1 MFLHSPL
8 RSKVK
13 LSLKLL
19 WSVRKQQPKNWIN
32 PHFYPTHNVWKLL
45 KMSHF
50 NLEFLIT
57 FCLIKSDLSGS
68 TVWPQALGFQ
78 KLAKIERFGTFYEL
92 LSTQNVNIARF
103 ARNVE
108 WDFFC
113 VIFKHRGPTTQQ
125 LQNQFY
131 WYLCYVVNKV
141 QSQNFNRKF
150 VKRMCYMCHNIQ
162 LTDYFHFKH
171 KNLSKHNID

>member
-1 MFLHSPL
+1 MSIGPYSTQTINIPFF
-8 RSKVK
+8 RQKKVETFQTISAIT
-13 LSLKLL
+13 LNRL
-19 WSVRKQQPKNWIN
+19 
-32 PHFYPTHNVWKLL
+32 HNVWKLL

-68 TVWPQALGFQ
+68 TVWPQALGFP

-108 WDFFC
+108 C
-113 VIFKHRGPTTQQ
+113 
-125 LQNQFY
+125 
-131 WYLCYVVNKV
+131 
-141 QSQNFNRKF
+141 
-150 VKRMCYMCHNIQ
+150 
-162 LTDYFHFKH
+162 DYFY
-171 KNLSKHNID
+171 KNIHNLCNFPLIIVLSGNTVWPINAPFLAF

>member
-1 MFLHSPL
+1 
-8 RSKVK
+8 
-13 LSLKLL
+13 
-19 WSVRKQQPKNWIN
+19 
-32 PHFYPTHNVWKLL
+32 
-45 KMSHF
+45 MSHF

-108 WDFFC
+108 WDFFVWFSNTVGQLRNSYKINFIDIC
-113 VIFKHRGPTTQQ
+113 VM
-125 LQNQFY
+125 L
-131 WYLCYVVNKV
+131 
-141 QSQNFNRKF
+141 
-150 VKRMCYMCHNIQ
+150 
-162 LTDYFHFKH
+162 
-171 KNLSKHNID
+171 